1 MRYNYRKLVMKL
13 LRILSL
19 FTLIFTLSNAFRS
32 ATFTNVHL
40 ALSASGFVGFWIAD
54 TVITFRLMFK

>member
-1 MRYNYRKLVMKL
+1 MKL